1 MKVLKSS
8 LSSVRKDRKVTVRP
22 PNRDPLG
29 CVPGVVI
36 MIFFACELSLATETL
51 NLERLRAEVSADDA
65 RTDLND
71 VLNFNL
77 VVQAN
82 TIGET
87 ALGSPKTHSAR
98 RRGYDSR
105 LTPRK
110 RRGDP
115 QARGQLPASC
125 VGSRAPSAGTRKY
138 LPYFARNGS

>member
-22 PNRDPLG
+22 PNRDSLG

-87 ALGSPKTHSAR
+87 ALGSPRDSLGSTAR
-98 RRGYDSR
+98 LRFPLDPKEETWRPTSQRAASGLTRQKCVRGWR
-105 LTPRK
+105 PRHM
-110 RRGDP
+110 
-115 QARGQLPASC
+115 
-125 VGSRAPSAGTRKY
+125 
-138 LPYFARNGS
+138 